1 MPFRRRPPNTRRR
14 FRRRRPYGRLNR
26 YGKIGSMSRF
36 RSNQSQTYK
45 TFWFNDSGTVP
56 ASVGNGV
63 ISQRFGANRLILIEA
78 FKSASYLY
86 EQYRVIRIVLTL
98 YPSGNSSAG
107 RYNTFHRG
115 SICSFIDVPPY
126 NQVPPTSIK
135 DLINN
140 SSTRIHYTRSRIKR
154 YIYRPMEQYNSWA
167 PILRVQG
174 TTPPTPNPTLDPWGT
189 RICIFG
195 QDFNEPTP
203 ETPPVP
209 VPENIDNTY
218 YYYKLSFLVQ
228 MKSRVDT

>member
-174 TTPPTPNPTLDPWGT
+174 TTLQLPILLWIHGVLVSVYLVKILMNQHLKHHLFQSLKTLIT
-189 RICIFG
+189 LTTIINYHSLF
-195 QDFNEPTP
+195 
-203 ETPPVP
+203 
-209 VPENIDNTY
+209 
-218 YYYKLSFLVQ
+218 K
-228 MKSRVDT
+228 